1 MAAFK
6 IITAEIECGHYSEIY
21 ATLKQNSVLKP
32 WAKRPTSRWLAIMDI
47 RQLFAAN
54 LRRIRHEK
62 GLSQEELA
70 YEADVDRAHV
80 SKIERELT
88 YVGLEI
94 IEKFAE
100 VLGVPPDAFLQP
112 IGRKRKIAK

>member
-1 MAAFK
+1 
-6 IITAEIECGHYSEIY
+6 
-21 ATLKQNSVLKP
+21 
-32 WAKRPTSRWLAIMDI
+32 MDI

-70 YEADVDRAHV
+70 HESEVDRAHV
-80 SKIERELT
+80 SKLERGIA

-94 IEKFAE
+94 IGKFSK
-100 VLGVPPDAFLQP
+100 VLGVAPDAFLRP
-112 IGRKRKIAK
+112 LARKSAKKRA

>member
-1 MAAFK
+1 M
-6 IITAEIECGHYSEIY
+6 E
-21 ATLKQNSVLKP
+21 
-32 WAKRPTSRWLAIMDI
+32 I

-54 LRRIRHEK
+54 LRRIRKEK
-62 GLSQEELA
+62 GFSQERLA
-70 YEADVDRAHV
+70 YDADVDRAHV

-94 IEKFAE
+94 VEKFSK

-112 IGRKRKIAK
+112 IGRKRKTSAK

>member
-1 MAAFK
+1 
-6 IITAEIECGHYSEIY
+6 
-21 ATLKQNSVLKP
+21 
-32 WAKRPTSRWLAIMDI
+32 MDI

-70 YEADVDRAHV
+70 HESEVDRAHV
-80 SKIERELT
+80 SKIERGVT

-94 IEKFAE
+94 IGKFSKI
-100 VLGVPPDAFLQP
+100 LGVPPDAFLQP
-112 IGRKRKIAK
+112 IGRKRKHPK

>member
-1 MAAFK
+1 
-6 IITAEIECGHYSEIY
+6 
-21 ATLKQNSVLKP
+21 
-32 WAKRPTSRWLAIMDI
+32 MDI

-62 GLSQEELA
+62 GLSQEDLA
-70 YEADVDRAHV
+70 HGADVDRAHV
-80 SKIERELT
+80 SKIERGVT

-94 IEKFAE
+94 IGKFAR

-112 IGRKRKIAK
+112 IGRKRKTAK